1 MNADSL
7 NAPDKNK
14 RVMNLSDIAV
24 PLVNVG
30 SHAKVKILGIQ
41 IDSRKVKEGD
51 LFLAFPGAIADG
63 RDFINVAIEQGAA
76 AVFFEESS
84 LIKKPSVLLDD
95 LKQTCGDTP
104 IVPVKD
110 LAKKAGLFA
119 ANFYGQ
125 PSQKMKLIGITGTNG
140 KTTCSHLLSEA
151 LTFLGKK
158 SGVIGTLGSGL
169 WGELSENKNT
179 TPDPVS
185 LQQQLAEMESQGAG
199 LIAMEVS
206 SHGLDQGRV
215 NGIDYHTA
223 ILTNISRDH
232 LDYHGSMAHYIASKE
247 KLFSWPTLQYGI
259 FDVDDTVSREVF
271 ERLKKHSSIGLVS
284 IGKSTDLK
292 TGRGIKILAAKVND
306 DAISITIDSTWGSG
320 ELCNPHLYGEFNV
333 YNLLMA
339 LATLLVLDFPF
350 EDALSAIS
358 KVHGV
363 PGRLDKLGGGELPH
377 VFVDYA
383 HTPDALRCAL
393 TALRNYGSEKLICVF
408 GCGGNRDQ
416 GKRSEMGKI
425 AWKYADQIIVTADNP
440 RDEAIEKIS
449 RQILTDVPATEYIH
463 IIPDRAEAI
472 SHAISIAN
480 KGDVVLVAGKG
491 AETYQEIDG
500 KRFEFSDYQ
509 IIKSEL
515 ARRAA

>member
-7 NAPDKNK
+7 NAPSKNK
-14 RVMNLSDIAV
+14 RVMSLSDIV
-24 PLVNVG
+24 GSLVNVS
-30 SHAKVKILGIQ
+30 SHANMNISGIQ

-63 RDFINVAIEQGAA
+63 RNFISGAIERGAA
-76 AVFFEESS
+76 AVLFEELSCS
-84 LIKKPSVLLDD
+84 KKPSALFDD
-95 LKQTCGDTP
+95 LKKTCGDTL
-104 IVPVKD
+104 IMPVQD
-110 LAKKAGLFA
+110 LAKKAGLLA

-125 PSQKMKLIGITGTNG
+125 PSQRMKLIGITGTNG

-158 SGVIGTLGSGL
+158 SGLVGTLGSGL
-169 WGELSENKNT
+169 WGELNENKNT

-185 LQQQLAEMESQGAG
+185 LQQQLAKMKSQGAG
-199 LIAMEVS
+199 FVAMEVS

-232 LDYHGSMAHYIASKE
+232 LDYHGSMAHYIESKE

-259 FDVDDTVSREVF
+259 FDVDDAVSREVF
-271 ERLKKHSSIGLVS
+271 ERVKKHSSIGLVS
-284 IGKSTDLK
+284 IGKTTDLK
-292 TGRGIKILAAKVND
+292 TSLGIKILSATVND

-320 ELCNPHLYGEFNV
+320 KLCNRHLYGEFNV

-350 EDALSAIS
+350 EGALSAIS
-358 KVHGV
+358 QVHGV
-363 PGRLDKLGGGELPH
+363 PGRLDKLGGGDLPC

-383 HTPDALRCAL
+383 HTPDALSCAL

-408 GCGGNRDQ
+408 GCGGSRDQ

-425 AWKYADQIIVTADNP
+425 AWRYADQIIVTADNP
-440 RDEAIEKIS
+440 RDESVEKIS
-449 RQILTDVPATEYIH
+449 KQILMDVPAAENIH
-463 IIPDRAEAI
+463 IISDRAEAI

-491 AETYQEIDG
+491 AETYQEING
-500 KRFEFSDYQ
+500 KRFKFSDYQ
-509 IIKSEL
+509 VIKSEL